1 MTKTNYLIYG
11 IGLLA
16 QLLFSARLL
25 VQWVQSEKAGKVLS
39 PGSFWTTSILASILL
54 MLYGALRDDVVIIGG
69 QVISYFI
76 YLRNLKLKNL
86 WQDVPFAG
94 RWLAILFPFISL
106 AWLLFYDNHTW
117 AALMAHSRISGVL
130 IAWGGLGQVI
140 FTLRFVY
147 QWYYSEK
154 KQQSLIPNGFWLISL
169 VGSLM
174 IMSYA
179 IFRLDPILFIGQ
191 IFGVVV
197 YVRNFIIGSRK
208 PEQTA
213 TASHLGPDEVTRP
226 ATVGSSLRVPK

>member
-1 MTKTNYLIYG
+1 MTKTNYLIFG

-39 PGSFWTTSILASILL
+39 PGSFWTTSILASVLL
-54 MLYGALRDDVVIIGG
+54 MLYGALRNDVVIIGG

-86 WQDVPFAG
+86 WQDIPFVI
-94 RWLAILFPFISL
+94 RWLAILFPFISF

-117 AALMAHSRISGVL
+117 SNLMEHSKISGVL

-154 KQQSLIPNGFWLISL
+154 KNQSVIPNGFWLISL

-179 IFRLDPILFIGQ
+179 VFRLDPILFIGQ
-191 IFGVVV
+191 IFGVVA
-197 YVRNFIIGSRK
+197 YVRNFIIGSREPTK
-208 PEQTA
+208 EINLSDVSTA
-213 TASHLGPDEVTRP
+213 ETIAKKTSV
-226 ATVGSSLRVPK
+226 RVPK

>member
-1 MTKTNYLIYG
+1 MTKMNFLVYG

-25 VQWVQSEKAGKVLS
+25 MQWVQSEKAGKVLS

-86 WQDVPFAG
+86 WQEVPFVI
-94 RWLAILFPFISL
+94 RWLAILFPFISFT
-106 AWLLFYDNHTW
+106 WLLLYENNTW
-117 AALMAHSRISGVL
+117 AALMEHNKISGAL

-154 KQQSLIPNGFWLISL
+154 KKESIIPNGFWLISL

-179 IFRLDPILFIGQ
+179 VFRLDPVLFIGQ
-191 IFGVVV
+191 IFGVVA
-197 YVRNFIIGSRK
+197 YVRNYMIGSRK
-208 PEQTA
+208 PA
-213 TASHLGPDEVTRP
+213 HPVNNSNASSEELIKPLSQK
-226 ATVGSSLRVPK
+226 ASLKVPK

>member
-1 MTKTNYLIYG
+1 MTKTDYFIYG

-25 VQWVQSEKAGKVLS
+25 LQWIQSEKAGKVLS
-39 PGSFWTTSILASILL
+39 PASFWTTSIIASILL
-54 MLYGALRDDVVIIGG
+54 MIYGALREDVVVIGG

-86 WQDVPFAG
+86 WSEVPFVI
-94 RWLAILFPFISL
+94 RWLAILFPFFTF
-106 AWLLFYDNHTW
+106 AWLFLYDNYTW
-117 AALMAHSRISGVL
+117 NHLLEHNKISGAL
-130 IAWGGLGQVI
+130 IAWGGLGQVV

-147 QWYYSEK
+147 QWYFSERL
-154 KQQSLIPNGFWLISL
+154 QQSVIPNGFWLISL

-179 IFRLDPILFIGQ
+179 VIRLDPVLFIGQ

-197 YVRNFIIGSRK
+197 YIRNFIIGTREKSSSK
-208 PEQTA
+208 VIQQQKSEAEP
-213 TASHLGPDEVTRP
+213 TASARKAIP
-226 ATVGSSLRVPK
+226 

>member
-1 MTKTNYLIYG
+1 MIKADYFIYG

-25 VQWVQSEKAGKVLS
+25 LQWIKSEKAGKVLS
-39 PGSFWTTSILASILL
+39 PASFWTTSILASILL
-54 MLYGALRDDVVIIGG
+54 MIYGALREDVVVIGG

-86 WQDVPFAG
+86 WEQVPFVI
-94 RWLAILFPFISL
+94 RWLAIFFPLITF
-106 AWLLFYDNHTW
+106 AWLFFYDNYTW
-117 AALMAHSRISGVL
+117 TYLLEHNKISGAI

-147 QWYYSEK
+147 QWYYSERL
-154 KQQSLIPNGFWLISL
+154 QQSIIPNGFWLISL

-179 IFRLDPILFIGQ
+179 VIRLDPILFIGQ

-197 YVRNFIIGSRK
+197 YIRNFILGTREKAREKASLKITK
-208 PEQTA
+208 A
-213 TASHLGPDEVTRP
+213 TEA
-226 ATVGSSLRVPK
+226 ATSTKKVII